1 MAENESG
8 ANAPGDLMEVTDHDG
23 KSCLVRVVQPDE
35 NVDNES
41 HHHSVDLDLES
52 DKGKGS
58 AKESIAHM
66 QTGDAK
72 QGPADSD
79 SGANMPQVNIG
90 APDSTWDPDEIVGRD
105 TSPSSSDS
113 LAFQSQTLGIRVNL
127 LPLFLSFCVSDD
139 GSSLYATSNPINHNQ
154 LQQNTQAM
162 ILNNLAGNLFKLE
175 GLPTPSL
182 NNDKMVA
189 ILGMMVSEVS
199 TPKTTSKLGQ
209 HIRIT
214 FFRNYE
220 NLHSVVCR
228 CGSRQRRR
236 AGTSWDG

>member
-1 MAENESG
+1 MPTLNEVSTFVCAFPNQPSHSG
-8 ANAPGDLMEVTDHDG
+8 SSNSTGRKRKRRRQERPDQPPAKAPRDLMEVAGRDG

-90 APDSTWDPDEIVGRD
+90 APDSTWDPDEIVFTMPFKTYDGRMPTAASGLNELNCQMFD
-105 TSPSSSDS
+105 ATGSTKEEALLSSIGCVTVCERDLKSTEQGN
-113 LAFQSQTLGIRVNL
+113 APTENVCNL
-127 LPLFLSFCVSDD
+127 WL
-139 GSSLYATSNPINHNQ
+139 
-154 LQQNTQAM
+154 
-162 ILNNLAGNLFKLE
+162 K
-175 GLPTPSL
+175 
-182 NNDKMVA
+182 
-189 ILGMMVSEVS
+189 
-199 TPKTTSKLGQ
+199 
-209 HIRIT
+209 
-214 FFRNYE
+214 
-220 NLHSVVCR
+220 
-228 CGSRQRRR
+228 
-236 AGTSWDG
+236 W